1 MTTNKNRLLLLLGAV
16 AFTGLYQ
23 WVYISWLSP
32 TFGYMGFSY
41 EKPAVGYMAL
51 AWVLCVAPSLWMP
64 IALRRPSQI
73 CLWILYLAV
82 FVPSMF
88 IPLYT
93 AYQPLERVAALMLTL
108 FVGFALTCVGSY
120 LPLFRMR
127 APRISMTILLVGI
140 GAVTLLLVGWVAV
153 VFHGHLRFV
162 SFGNV
167 YEDIRFSGAEVA
179 SGTGVGY
186 AVMLLSGALHP
197 FFMAWGLTRKRPLLF
212 ALGAL
217 GQLLLY
223 CTAGLKI
230 ILLSTVLIPLLYMAM
245 AGQRAETFGLRF
257 TFGAVFLFA
266 VLNFINQLV
275 GELNP
280 SHLML
285 SALVFLR
292 TFGMTGLTTAQYHDF
307 FSEHPLTY
315 FSHVHGVD
323 LLVEY
328 PYSSP
333 IGKEVGYFY
342 SSNVNYNANAHFW
355 CTDGLAGL
363 GLFGVILIS
372 VLCALVFWLL
382 DSAAAKHTAVCSSL
396 MVTFAAFNL
405 SNVSLFTTLL
415 SGGLGTLILVLYLAP
430 GEAEPEAETKD
441 EGSSPVP
448 EGELLPEP
456 SASVSLPEAVN
467 PSACDA
473 IGGSP

>member
-1 MTTNKNRLLLLLGAV
+1 MTINNKNRLLLLLGALL
-16 AFTGLYQ
+16 FTGLYQ

-41 EKPAVGYMAL
+41 EKPGAGYIAL
-51 AWVLCVAPSLWMP
+51 AWVLCVVPSLWMP

-93 AYQPLERVAALMLTL
+93 AYQPLDRVVSLMITL
-108 FVGFALTCVGSY
+108 FFGFMLTCVGSY
-120 LPLFRMR
+120 LPIFEMR
-127 APRISMTILLVGI
+127 APRISLTILLVGI
-140 GAVTLLLVGWVAV
+140 GAVTMLLVGWVAV
-153 VFHGHLRFV
+153 VFHGHFRFV

-230 ILLSTVLIPLLYMAM
+230 ILLSTVLIPLLYLAM
-245 AGQRAETFGLRF
+245 AGTRTETFGLRF
-257 TFGAVFLFA
+257 TFGAVILFA
-266 VLNFINQLV
+266 VLNFINQIV
-275 GELNP
+275 GELSP

-307 FSEHPLTY
+307 FTDHPLTY
-315 FSHVHGVD
+315 FSHVHGID

-342 SSNVNYNANAHFW
+342 SANVNYNANAHFW

-382 DSAAAKHTAVCSSL
+382 DSASSKHTAVSSAL

-430 GEAEPEAETKD
+430 GEEKEVDSVNDEESSRAEP
-441 EGSSPVP
+441 
-448 EGELLPEP
+448 GEE
-456 SASVSLPEAVN
+456 VLPEASPGTSLSEVASTSV
-467 PSACDA
+467 PS
-473 IGGSP
+473 